1 MLQLKL
7 ICTNHHHESHREAVI
22 KHTYLAPAACNRLE
36 CGCQSGGGGRCW
48 LIWNIIIIISEP
60 VRFLL
65 SPRFQQMRARTTTQ
79 YEAYW
84 QFCALDWCL
93 GIDLLVAS
101 WVIAKLHH
109 SINSFC
115 SWLFLSKYIYSVIG
129 SMNRFQYAY
138 VFFWNWNE
146 NETNSNMFEQKCDS
160 ECTVMLIP
168 PSSPVVHYGIG
179 YYWHNWK
186 CGSMLSER
194 FVRVEIKLKLWLC
207 ADLII
212 NKRIIVVNSVPT
224 NNKTLMRWTAMCV

>member
-65 SPRFQQMRARTTTQ
+65 SSRFQQMRARTTTQ

-129 SMNRFQYAY
+129 SMNRLQICICVLLKLKWKRDKFQYVWAEMWLGMHRDAHPAIIAGGALWDWLLLAQLEMW
-138 VFFWNWNE
+138 V
-146 NETNSNMFEQKCDS
+146 D
-160 ECTVMLIP
+160 
-168 PSSPVVHYGIG
+168 
-179 YYWHNWK
+179 
-186 CGSMLSER
+186 
-194 FVRVEIKLKLWLC
+194 VEWAVCKS
-207 ADLII
+207 
-212 NKRIIVVNSVPT
+212 R
-224 NNKTLMRWTAMCV
+224 NKT